1 MKQNKINNEPNK
13 LKFDKLVNKNNV
25 TESDVANIKKLNAYS
40 FKTLQ
45 LIAKAKNINSNM
57 SKRNLIYKLIR
68 LEPANNEEWYIS
80 Y

>member
-25 TESDVANIKKLNAYS
+25 TESAVANIKKLSAYS

-45 LIAKAKNINSNM
+45 LIAKTKNINSNM
-57 SKRNLIYKLIR
+57 SKRNLIYTLIR